1 MRTDESTEETGR
13 SPDSDE
19 RVQDFWARHGGP
31 ADRPADAGEIV
42 AGICGWSEVY
52 AADGYALR
60 CEWTRIG
67 GRQEIQYFEKPP
79 RVKS

>member
-1 MRTDESTEETGR
+1 MRPSEASEDKGMT
-13 SPDSDE
+13 PDSEE

-31 ADRPADAGEIV
+31 AERRADAGEIV

-60 CEWTRIG
+60 CEWSRIG

-79 RVKS
+79 RQ